1 MEVIMKK
8 LTRSLSLA
16 LICALLLP
24 ACAQDGSEQTAE
36 TTAAVADTTAIVE
49 TTADPNDRSQVKD
62 NVPEGLTFNGES
74 VRVLYRGEESDT
86 NNICIYDVRG
96 TDNIGDYVTDGVWNR
111 NRTVEERLNITLECM
126 PLGAGTLSEH
136 AAKVKSIILA
146 GSDEYDYLN
155 VTGNTS
161 ITSGL
166 NNYMRDLANIPYV
179 DYDAD
184 WWWMDAIEA
193 LSLDGKTYN
202 YIFGDSLIY
211 CYIQTGVV
219 YYNKTLYEN
228 AFGDP
233 DEMYKIVMDGQWTI
247 DKLMELTA
255 ASYSDA
261 NGDGVPNAGDIF
273 GSMKT
278 ANQGEETPHFLQGF
292 DLNLYTR
299 DEEDNLIIDFDQE
312 RCVTA
317 IEKLGQYNVNTE
329 GVFHSDQGI
338 DGGTGA
344 YFVQNYSVFYP
355 ARLSRV
361 LSADFRDMEN
371 PYGILPYPK
380 LNEDQKDYVSLIHDS
395 CSNICVPKT
404 VPDAKFEVVGAALE
418 ALAAESWRSVMPMF
432 LETALK
438 LKYSQDSMSGQV
450 IDMVVASVSK
460 NTLFEY
466 KNYCADIFT
475 TALVNNAKAGTN
487 NFSSAYKKLGP
498 AAQKQWDKAVDNL
511 EK

>member
-1 MEVIMKK
+1 MKK
-8 LTRSLSLA
+8 SIRLLAFA
-16 LICALLLP
+16 LICAMLLP
-24 ACAQDGSEQTAE
+24 ACAQSGTEQTTD
-36 TTAAVADTTAIVE
+36 TTAAVADTTVAVE

-74 VRVLYRGEESDT
+74 VRILFRGEVSDT
-86 NNICIYDVRG
+86 NNIYIYDVAG
-96 TDNIGDYVTDGVWNR
+96 TDNLGDYVTDGVWNR
-111 NRTVEERLNITLECM
+111 NRTVEDRLDITLECM
-126 PLGAGTLSEH
+126 PLGAGSLSEH
-136 AAKVKSIILA
+136 AAKVKSIILS

-179 DYDAD
+179 DYEAD

-202 YIFGDSLIY
+202 YIFGDTLIY

-228 AFGDP
+228 LYGDP
-233 DEMYKIVMDGQWTI
+233 DEMYKLVMDGKWTI
-247 DKLMELTA
+247 DKLAELTA
-255 ASYSDA
+255 SSYSDA
-261 NGDGVPNAGDIF
+261 NGDGVENAGDIF

-278 ANQGEETPHFLQGF
+278 LNQGEETPHFLQGF

-299 DEEDNLIIDFDQE
+299 DEEGKLVIEFDQE
-312 RCVTA
+312 RCISA
-317 IEKLGQYNVNTE
+317 IEKLGAYNMNTS
-329 GVFHSDQGI
+329 GLFHSDEGI
-338 DGGTGA
+338 DA
-344 YFVQNYSVFYP
+344 SVKYFAENNMVFYP

-361 LSADFRDMEN
+361 ITAHLRDMEN

-380 LNEDQKDYVSLIHDS
+380 LDEEQKDYVSLIHDS
-395 CSNICVPKT
+395 CSNSCGPKT
-404 VPDAKFEVVGAALE
+404 VPDAKFEVDGAALE

-487 NFSSAYKKLGP
+487 NFASAYRKLGP
-498 AAQKQWDKAVDNL
+498 AAQKQWDKAVANL
-511 EK
+511 ES